1 MKFRRIFYEPLVSKN
16 ILRKIQEIKI
26 FEKKLYSKEMKLFND
41 ACVVPQKTHTPLI
54 VC

>member
-41 ACVVPQKTHTPLI
+41 ACVVPQKIHTPLI